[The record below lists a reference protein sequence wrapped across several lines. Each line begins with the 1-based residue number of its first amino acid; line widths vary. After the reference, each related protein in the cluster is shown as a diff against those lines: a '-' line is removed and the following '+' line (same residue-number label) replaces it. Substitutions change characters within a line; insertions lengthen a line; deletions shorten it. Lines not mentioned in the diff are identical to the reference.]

1 MAVFDGKKLYDKDKV
16 KKSLESIIWETPKE
30 IFDPINEELNFTLDV
45 CAIAENTKCK
55 KFFTPQMNGLKQE
68 WGNEICWCNPPY
80 GNTVSK
86 WCKKALEEARKGATT
101 ALLIPCKTNTNWWH
115 DFVIP
120 FAEIRFLRGRVRF
133 IQNGIQFTNAFPFP
147 LAIIIYKADK
157 LLTKI

>member
-1 MAVFDGKKLYDKDKV
+1 MDIATDVLKTLRDK
-16 KKSLESIIWETPKE
+16 T
-30 IFDPINEELNFTLDV
+30 
-45 CAIAENTKCK
+45 
-55 KFFTPQMNGLKQE
+55 G
-68 WGNEICWCNPPY
+68 
-80 GNTVSK
+80 VSVMQ
-86 WCKKALEEARKGATT
+86 CKKALEEARKGATT